1 MINRNLMSKNDV
13 EPTVIQRN
21 FYCVTVFF
29 FAKFSVSM
37 AFLVL
42 GMSFEI

>member
-1 MINRNLMSKNDV
+1 MINRNLMSKNV
-13 EPTVIQRN
+13 EPTVIQWN